1 MAVTVSNLQNF
12 IDGEFVA
19 SRRGATDP
27 VINPATGEEIGQ
39 AAGSDAADVDRAV
52 AGRDE
57 GVRDLGAHHAG
68 RPFAGAAEAGRRDRG
83 ERR

>member
-19 SRRGATDP
+19 SQAGATDP

-39 AAGSDAADVDRAV
+39 AAVPTPPTST
-52 AGRDE
+52 
-57 GVRDLGAHHAG
+57 VRSRPRRRHSRLEPHHAG
-68 RPFAGAAEAGRRDRG
+68 RAVRWRC
-83 ERR
+83 

>member
-19 SRRGATDP
+19 SPAGATDP

-39 AAGSDAADVDRAV
+39 AASSDAADVDRAV
-52 AGRDE
+52 KAATKAFETWAARRRPT
-57 GVRDLGAHHAG
+57 VRW
-68 RPFAGAAEAGRRDRG
+68 RC
-83 ERR
+83 